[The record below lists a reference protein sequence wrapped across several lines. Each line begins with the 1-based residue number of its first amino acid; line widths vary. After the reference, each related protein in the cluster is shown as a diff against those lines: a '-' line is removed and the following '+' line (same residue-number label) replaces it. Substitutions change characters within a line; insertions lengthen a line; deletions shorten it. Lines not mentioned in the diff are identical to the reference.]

1 MMVHTVTK
9 TKMGGNISMTEES
22 MAFTEP
28 NLEPRCREDVL
39 PTNTLITKTDPVG
52 HKMTG
57 GYANANFVFLLST
70 SLTPLTIIGCV
81 RM

>member
-39 PTNTLITKTDPVG
+39 STKTDPVG
-52 HKMTG
+52 HNMTG
-57 GYANANFVFLLST
+57 GYANANFVS
-70 SLTPLTIIGCV
+70 ICH
-81 RM
+81 

>member
-1 MMVHTVTK
+1 MVRPKDV